1 MIKWSRG
8 GQWDCGTASN
18 ERCYRLR
25 VLLLGKQ
32 WISGLQ
38 WRWPFQLLE
47 YQLGRGGW
55 VDLTFDL
62 IWFQP
67 SSACRRQCTAELLLC
82 IFLGLRNTCGNRN
95 GPHPPPLPSPGR
107 PSRDALDTRGRPML
121 GNKNSQT
128 NTIDKKYTSLIY
140 HIHTT
145 LIFFPKKLSTLLKL
159 PSCKK

>member
-55 VDLTFDL
+55 VDLIFDL
-62 IWFQP
+62 IWFDINQAQHAAASAQQNCCHA
-67 SSACRRQCTAELLLC
+67 SSLAWLIPAVTAMAIAIDIAVALEMLVHLK
-82 IFLGLRNTCGNRN
+82 IRIQIEKNQYSNWN
-95 GPHPPPLPSPGR
+95 IAKSY
-107 PSRDALDTRGRPML
+107 SRYS
-121 GNKNSQT
+121 K
-128 NTIDKKYTSLIY
+128 IVKYGWNCEIW
-140 HIHTT
+140 
-145 LIFFPKKLSTLLKL
+145 PKL
-159 PSCKK
+159 